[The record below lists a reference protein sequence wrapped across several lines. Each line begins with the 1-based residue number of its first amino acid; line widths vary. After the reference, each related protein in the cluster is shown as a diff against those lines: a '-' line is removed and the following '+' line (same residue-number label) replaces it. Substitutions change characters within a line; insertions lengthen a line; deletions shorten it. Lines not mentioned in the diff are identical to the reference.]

1 MTRPEIAPASPG
13 QRTLWLA
20 SRHRGGSGLM
30 SVPIL
35 LRITGSL
42 DVAALQ
48 AALDAVLANHESLRT
63 TVEMRQ
69 RRLVQM
75 IWPDAEVRVPIEGP
89 GPEALPAEKVTT
101 LVRDMLRTEPDPASL
116 PLRAEL
122 WRTGPREHVFALNLH
137 HLVTDGWSNRLIRS
151 ELGTGYTALLAG
163 QPVRLAPEQTR
174 YADFAAAASAAAGP
188 AAAAA
193 GRDYWATT
201 LRGASFAR
209 LPGPGRDRPG
219 LTVRTGQARPTARHQ
234 PAELDPD
241 TLNRLRQVGR
251 QRRATLFVLL
261 LGGFMHALGTLTDQ
275 DDLAV
280 GSIFA
285 NRTDPRLHRT
295 VGMFA
300 TLAVLRS
307 RVADDPL
314 ACADRLRRPALSAL
328 GHQELH
334 HGVLPLGTG
343 DEVQHGSPGDA
354 VFHLLTRPP
363 AIGDERFAD
372 LEVTE
377 LTWPDGLASRF
388 DLELVLSPSS
398 GDGGMVGLF
407 RYADDRL
414 DDAWIGQLRD
424 RFTAA
429 VAVMTR

>member
-1 MTRPEIAPASPG
+1 MTGPEIAPASPG

-35 LRITGSL
+35 LRMTGSL

-69 RRLVQM
+69 RRLVQV
-75 IWPDAEVRVPIEGP
+75 IRPAGEVRVPIEGP
-89 GPEALPAEKVTT
+89 GTEALPAEKVTT
-101 LVRDMLRTEPDPASL
+101 LVREMLRTEPDPATV
-116 PLRAEL
+116 PLRAGL

-151 ELGTGYTALLAG
+151 ELGTSYTALLAG
-163 QPVRLAPEQTR
+163 QPVRLVPEQTR
-174 YADFAAAASAAAGP
+174 YASFASAAAGP
-188 AAAAA
+188 APAAA

-219 LTVRTGQARPTARHQ
+219 LTVRTGQARPPARHQ

-241 TLNRLRQVGR
+241 TVDRLRQVGR
-251 QRRATLFVLL
+251 QRRTTLFVLL
-261 LGGFMHALGTLTDQ
+261 LSGFMHALGALTDQ

-307 RVADDPL
+307 RVAGDPL
-314 ACADRLRRPALSAL
+314 ACADRLRRPVLTAL

-334 HGVLPLGTG
+334 HGILPLGTG
-343 DEVQHGSPGDA
+343 EEVRHGSPGDA

-363 AIGDERFAD
+363 AIGEERFSD

-388 DLELVLSPSS
+388 DLELVLSLSS
-398 GDGGMVGLF
+398 DDGGMAGLF